1 VTAAGLRGRAAGW
14 LPAVVVFVVVLVL
27 WETTLTVF
35 DVKSFL
41 FPRPSVIVGALMDD
55 STTLWKGVVFT
66 GTEAIGGL
74 IVGVFLGTVA
84 GLATARWATAREILV
99 PVAIGASSIPILAFA
114 PITINWFGSESVLPR
129 MTISALMVFFPVM
142 VNTVRGLTQVEPAA
156 LELMRSY
163 AAGDMEI
170 LRRLRIPNALPYW
183 FTALRIAT
191 TLSVIGAVVGEF
203 FGGPLYSLGIYITYY
218 TGQFKYPTAWA
229 AIVLSC
235 ALGIGSYLAAV
246 VAERVV
252 LPWNQERLAGQS

>member
-1 VTAAGLRGRAAGW
+1 MNLAGLRRRAAGW
-14 LPAVVVFVVVLVL
+14 LPALGVFVVVLVL

-35 DVKSFL
+35 DVQSFL
-41 FPRPSVIVGALMDD
+41 FPRPSVILAALVDD
-55 STTLWKGVVFT
+55 RATLWKGVLFT
-66 GTEAIGGL
+66 GTEALGGL
-74 IVGVFLGTVA
+74 VVGVFLGTVA

-114 PITINWFGSESVLPR
+114 PITINWFGAESVLPR
-129 MTISALMVFFPVM
+129 MTIAALMVFFPVM
-142 VNTVRGLTQVEPAA
+142 VNTVRGLTQVAPAA

-235 ALGIGSYLAAV
+235 GLGIACYLGAV
-246 VAERVV
+246 AAERVV
-252 LPWNQERLAGQS
+252 LPWHQARLAGES

>member
-1 VTAAGLRGRAAGW
+1 MSLAGLRRRASGW
-14 LPAVVVFVVVLVL
+14 LPALVVFVVVIVL
-27 WETTLTVF
+27 WEVTLTVF
-35 DVKSFL
+35 SVQSFL
-41 FPRPSVIVGALMDD
+41 VPKPSVIFAAFMDD
-55 STTLWKGVVFT
+55 QATLLKGLVFT

-74 IVGVFLGTVA
+74 LVGVFLGTAA

-142 VNTVRGLTQVEPAA
+142 VNTVRGLTHVEPAA

-183 FTALRIAT
+183 FNALRIAT
-191 TLSVIGAVVGEF
+191 TLAVIGSVVGEF
-203 FGGPLYSLGIYITYY
+203 FGGPLYALGQYITFY

-235 ALGIGSYLAAV
+235 ALGIGCSLVAV
-246 VAERVV
+246 AAERFA
-252 LPWNQERLAGQS
+252 LPWQQARLAGEA